1 MNPANEYK
9 IEELKK
15 DLSTNQFYNENS
27 TSLNNSIKLFKTKS
41 EDSIYKNNIFASS
54 QKSLYHNIYFALL
67 YPIYIFIVAK
77 SCTYYF
83 SYNNYNNRIF

>member
-9 IEELKK
+9 IEKLKK

-27 TSLNNSIKLFKTKS
+27 SSLNNSIKFFKTKR

-54 QKSLYHNIYFALL
+54 QKSLYYNIYFALL
-67 YPIYIFIVAK
+67 YLIYIFIVAK